1 MFKNA
6 RIRIKFLIGFSVILM
21 LMLVSTICAYYNFN
35 HIETIEDGIING
47 VVPLDRQIRKI
58 NTELISEE
66 TGIRGYIAS
75 NGDERYLE
83 TYYTSRKNIDSEIKE
98 LQKYYNQY
106 EDLASIIQN
115 EQIPNIEV
123 INKHFDS
130 QIALVKAGK
139 ISTARDRIGDGKGY
153 MDLCNHIQD
162 KVNNEISKIT
172 NNALSNSKLANFQ
185 GKVIMGIIF
194 LISFTISI
202 IIAMFFSYKMSTQ
215 INNSIS
221 SLEEIANGNLLIEP
235 LKVDSRDEFGQ
246 LSNAI
251 NSMYNSVRNI
261 VISIIQE
268 TENVNKA
275 LTISNE
281 DISDLS
287 VKLED
292 ISATVEQLSAGM
304 EETAASTEEI
314 NSSSSDFEAA
324 VGTIANK
331 AQEGAESADE
341 ISKKAIALKD
351 SSYMLQEDA
360 NQTRINIKKVM
371 DEALEKVK
379 EVEKIKNLSD
389 AILHI
394 SSQTNLLALNAAIE
408 SARAGEAGKGF
419 SVVAEEIRKLA
430 ESSEET
436 VKEIQSTIS
445 VVFGAVENLS
455 KASKHTLDYI
465 ETKVVKSYE
474 ESVLVGE
481 NYDKDAVYIN
491 ALVSD
496 LSATSEE
503 LLASI
508 RTVVEA
514 IDEISK
520 ANSEGANGTN
530 NIAEKILKIKERAE
544 EIKAET
550 GLVKQSSD
558 HLKNIVS
565 KFKV

>member
-35 HIETIEDGIING
+35 HIETIENGIING
-47 VVPLDRQIRKI
+47 VVPLDRQIRKV

-75 NGDERYLE
+75 NGDDRYLE
-83 TYYTSRKNIDSEIKE
+83 TYYTSRKNIDKEIKE
-98 LQKYYNQY
+98 LQKYYDQY
-106 EDLASIIQN
+106 KDLASIIQN

-139 ISTARDRIGDGKGY
+139 IATARDRIGDGKGY
-153 MDLCNHIQD
+153 MDLCSHIQD

-172 NNALSNSKLANFQ
+172 NNALNNSKLANFQ

-194 LISFTISI
+194 LISFTISV
-202 IIAMFFSYKMSTQ
+202 IIAMFFSYKITTQ
-215 INNSIS
+215 INSSIS
-221 SLEEIANGNLLIEP
+221 FLEEIANGNLLIEP

-251 NSMYNSVRNI
+251 NSMHNSVRNI
-261 VISIIQE
+261 VITIIDE

-275 LTISNE
+275 LTISNA
-281 DISDLS
+281 DIHDLS
-287 VKLED
+287 IKLED
-292 ISATVEQLSAGM
+292 ISATIEQLSAGM

-371 DEALEKVK
+371 DEALKKVK

-445 VVFGAVENLS
+445 VVFEAVENLS

-550 GLVKQSSD
+550 SLVKQSSD